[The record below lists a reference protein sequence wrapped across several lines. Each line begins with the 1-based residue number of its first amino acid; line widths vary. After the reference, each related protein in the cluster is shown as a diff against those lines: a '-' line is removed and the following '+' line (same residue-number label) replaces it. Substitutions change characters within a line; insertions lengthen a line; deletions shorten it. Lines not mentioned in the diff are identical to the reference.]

1 MKEKEAAFG
10 WSALPGALQQ
20 RWPRDG
26 SGDFVAPR
34 YLATRS
40 SVDMA
45 DVFLI
50 NLLEAYGIPVLR
62 SYPGDG
68 AFGKVVLGMSGTGSA
83 LYVPETLYEKAKD
96 LMEADFELE
105 DSND

>member
-1 MKEKEAAFG
+1 MVEKESAFG
-10 WSALPGALQQ
+10 WSALPGDLQR
-20 RWPRDG
+20 RWPRDEAG
-26 SGDFVAPR
+26 KFVAPR

-50 NLLEAYGIPVLR
+50 NLLEAYGVPVLR

-83 LYVPETLYEKAKD
+83 LYVPETLYAKAKD
-96 LMEADFELE
+96 LMEADFEWE